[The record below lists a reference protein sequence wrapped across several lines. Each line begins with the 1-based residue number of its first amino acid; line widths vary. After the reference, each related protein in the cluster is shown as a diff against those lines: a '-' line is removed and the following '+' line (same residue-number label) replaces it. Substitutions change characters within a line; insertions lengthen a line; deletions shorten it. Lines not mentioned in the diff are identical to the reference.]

1 MIPGK
6 GNYLAGNLIADMTE
20 TAWVRF
26 VRRVP
31 RNRAGWS
38 SWIGAGDRYSPA
50 DASLSLRSDLGCPA
64 GGGHSGPRGWRPGV
78 VRLKKRRENDVG
90 PVTVM
95 TKALK
100 DAFRE
105 AQELPE
111 GEQDQLAAAIR
122 AEIEAERA
130 WEAQLAASG
139 DTLAAL
145 ADEALA
151 EHRSGRTLPLDPD
164 EK

>member
-1 MIPGK
+1 M
-6 GNYLAGNLIADMTE
+6 
-20 TAWVRF
+20 
-26 VRRVP
+26 
-31 RNRAGWS
+31 
-38 SWIGAGDRYSPA
+38 
-50 DASLSLRSDLGCPA
+50 
-64 GGGHSGPRGWRPGV
+64 
-78 VRLKKRRENDVG
+78 G

-100 DAFRE
+100 CAFRE